1 MVIQTRRIRVPLYI
15 CRWPNGDFSAV
26 SAKDP
31 TEAAYLLSEVG
42 PVGDAK
48 LFDLA
53 NFMVHFSLP
62 RKMSAE
68 NWDKMLPPLHLDG
81 FGAQTLCFLWDHIYP
96 EFEKATNA
104 VLAGEAA
111 GSIGD
116 DEAMTQL
123 DQALARERVRLM
135 PAIARTASGERICM
149 IHLCT
154 KFPEREAGEAGGYLV
169 H

>member
-1 MVIQTRRIRVPLYI
+1 MPLYI

-26 SAKDP
+26 SARDAS
-31 TEAAYLLSEVG
+31 EAAYLLSEVG
-42 PVGDAK
+42 PVGEAK

-62 RKMSAE
+62 KKMNME
-68 NWDKMLPPLHLDG
+68 KWDKMLPPLQLDG

-104 VLAGEAA
+104 VLEGEAA
-111 GSIGD
+111 GAIT
-116 DEAMTQL
+116 DEEAEKQL

-135 PAIARTASGERICM
+135 PAIARTESGERICM
-149 IHLCT
+149 IHLCM
-154 KFPEREAGEAGGYLV
+154 KSPEPETGETGRYLIQ
-169 H
+169 

>member
-31 TEAAYLLSEVG
+31 NEAAYLLSEVG
-42 PVGDAK
+42 PVGEAK

-53 NFMVHFSLP
+53 NFMVHSSLP
-62 RKMSAE
+62 KKMNTE
-68 NWDKMLPPLHLDG
+68 NWDKMLPPLQLDG

-104 VLAGEAA
+104 VFAGEAA
-111 GSIGD
+111 GSIS
-116 DEAMTQL
+116 DEEAIQQL

-149 IHLCT
+149 IHLCA
-154 KFPEREAGEAGGYLV
+154 KCPEPETGEAGRYLV
-169 H
+169 Q

>member
-1 MVIQTRRIRVPLYI
+1 VPLYI

-26 SAKDP
+26 SARDP
-31 TEAAYLLSEVG
+31 NEAAYLLSEVG
-42 PVGDAK
+42 PVGEAK

-62 RKMSAE
+62 KKMNTE
-68 NWDKMLPPLHLDG
+68 NWDKMLPPLRLDG

-104 VLAGEAA
+104 VLEGETA
-111 GSIGD
+111 GSITN
-116 DEAMTQL
+116 EETITQL
-123 DQALARERVRLM
+123 DQALARERIRLM
-135 PAIARTASGERICM
+135 PAIARTESGERICM

-154 KFPEREAGEAGGYLV
+154 KCPEQETGETGSYFV
-169 H
+169 Q